1 MFFDFTKENALKNEY
16 PGQVGGFFFRNI
28 YKYMPEEDFEK
39 YTDIPIDDSGKLPIM
54 AAIIAPVFRQDRN
67 ATFVIEF
74 MRRACRDRRKKEIPA
89 GKFLCRIYYIKR
101 CWNN

>member
-1 MFFDFTKENALKNEY
+1 
-16 PGQVGGFFFRNI
+16 
-28 YKYMPEEDFEK
+28 MPEEDFEK

-67 ATFVIEF
+67 ATFVYRIYVES
-74 MRRACRDRRKKEIPA
+74 MSRQEEKEIPA